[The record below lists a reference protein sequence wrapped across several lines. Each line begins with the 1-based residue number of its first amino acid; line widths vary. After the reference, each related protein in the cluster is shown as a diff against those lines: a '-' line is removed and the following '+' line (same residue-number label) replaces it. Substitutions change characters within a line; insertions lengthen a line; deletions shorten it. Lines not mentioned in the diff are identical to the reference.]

1 MLIDYNIFSH
11 SINEFEINLTS
22 HHWFR
27 DTLDD
32 KIVFRLE
39 LPRPDSVLLLLLLL
53 TLSNLLRI
61 GAGRFY
67 DPRTRQSFKYDHLRK
82 EASDYQPYESD
93 ATAESWRAALD
104 SEIMTY
110 TNEHYRHGVS
120 SVFGRSQGNQITLTV
135 CIEDHQFQP
144 NNFWNGR
151 WRSQWHVT
159 FQPGSGSAATDLK
172 GVLKVQVKNIS

>member
-1 MLIDYNIFSH
+1 MEYKSPSMIPKIDFPHFYF
-11 SINEFEINLTS
+11 
-22 HHWFR
+22 
-27 DTLDD
+27 
-32 KIVFRLE
+32 
-39 LPRPDSVLLLLLLL
+39 
-53 TLSNLLRI
+53 I

-104 SEIMTY
+104 AEILTY
-110 TNEHYRHGVS
+110 TNDHYRHGVS

-144 NNFWNGR
+144 NNFWVNFNFFNFLFSKIKQFNNR
-151 WRSQWHVT
+151 PS
-159 FQPGSGSAATDLK
+159 F
-172 GVLKVQVKNIS
+172 NY